1 MYLKGLDD
9 AQNIKKMKLL
19 TFLHLAEGRSSLDFG
34 TIQSEIDINEGDI
47 EQFVIDGKSIHNMYR
62 PHVCAPHLQLALN
75 KCQVQRHSIGPRLIT
90 MDVM

>member
-47 EQFVIDGKSIHNMYR
+47 EQFVIDGK
-62 PHVCAPHLQLALN
+62 
-75 KCQVQRHSIGPRLIT
+75 
-90 MDVM
+90 